1 MANHNKKEK
10 LALMALIQQK
20 IDELVAYLRNFLY
33 LCPVIGSLH
42 SGIEMLTRLWLPRM
56 ASSRRPRKHL

>member
-1 MANHNKKEK
+1 MANHKKKEK

-33 LCPVIGSLH
+33 LCARNS
-42 SGIEMLTRLWLPRM
+42 
-56 ASSRRPRKHL
+56 A